1 MLQTSIPL
9 MPFGPY
15 NKERHVKRIYLIIT
29 LIFTIIFY
37 AAGDTDFTEMLHT
50 IDELGNFEG
59 ADFSAI
65 YTIVSEKPGEEKSV
79 TQARLFRRDLNDQF
93 VLLILQPQVQRG
105 QGYLRVDDNVWF
117 YDPESRKF
125 EKSTLRDNVQDSDA
139 QNSDFNRNSLA
150 DDYEIVAWEESKL
163 GIYDVYI
170 LDLVSTNN
178 DVSYE
183 KMRIWVRQDIAI
195 ILKEEN
201 FSVSNRLMRT
211 VLYPRYTKIGERYLP
226 ATALILDELNEGE
239 KTQFSLQEPTTTQI
253 PDYVFTKSYLERVN
267 N

>member
-1 MLQTSIPL
+1 MEQITNHEVRLT
-9 MPFGPY
+9 M
-15 NKERHVKRIYLIIT
+15 KRLICIG
-29 LIFTIIFY
+29 LLLFSVLAY
-37 AAGDTDFTEMLHT
+37 AATDPDFSTMLTE

-59 ADFSAI
+59 TDFSAV

-79 TQARLFRRDLNDQF
+79 TQARLFRRDTEDQF
-93 VLLILQPQVQRG
+93 VLIILQPQVQRG

-150 DDYEIVAWEESKL
+150 EDYEVVGWEEGTL
-163 GIYDVYI
+163 GRYEVYI
-170 LDLVSTNN
+170 LDLEAITN

-183 KMRIWVRQDIAI
+183 KMRIWVRKDIAI

-201 FSVSNRLMRT
+201 YSVSNRLMRT
-211 VLYPRYTKIGERYLP
+211 VVYPKYTKVGDRVLPSNALIVDQLNDGER
-226 ATALILDELNEGE
+226 
-239 KTQFSLQEPTTTQI
+239 TQFSLQDATIAEI
-253 PDYVFTKSYLERVN
+253 PDYVFSKSYLERVN